1 MSAVVPARGAA
12 AAGPLVGVASADGP
26 AVSAA
31 GGNAPA
37 AVVAAASGLAVSA
50 AEAGGTAGSVSTRAL
65 DLSVVMPTYRRP
77 DLLARCL
84 GALMAQT
91 LPADRFEVIVVDDGQ
106 EDRCR
111 EQVERIAATPGAP
124 AIRYLRA
131 ASGRGPAV
139 ARNAG
144 WRAATAPLV
153 AFTDDDTLPDP
164 SWLARGLAAM
174 QAHPDWVAAAG
185 QVRVPSASGGA
196 GGSGT
201 DTDTDS
207 DIGRDGA
214 HARRDARPTDHELM
228 TRGLETSEFV
238 TANAFA
244 RREVLARIEGF
255 DERFLR
261 AWREDSDLQ
270 FRLQAQGPVGRVAD
284 ALVWHPVRPER
295 WGVSLRQQRNVYFD
309 ALLYRKH
316 PGIYRS
322 RIRRVPPWDYYAI
335 VAMTPAAIVLAAA
348 GQGAIAAGLLAASA
362 ALILR
367 LTARR
372 LRATSL
378 ALPHVWEMLCTSAAI
393 PFLSV
398 YWRLRG
404 AWHFRTPFL

>member
-1 MSAVVPARGAA
+1 MSAVLPERGAA
-12 AAGPLVGVASADGP
+12 AADALVGVASPD
-26 AVSAA
+26 
-31 GGNAPA
+31 
-37 AVVAAASGLAVSA
+37 GLATP
-50 AEAGGTAGSVSTRAL
+50 TATATL

-84 GALMAQT
+84 GALLAQT

-111 EQVERIAATPGAP
+111 EQVERIAAKPGAP
-124 AIRYLRA
+124 AIPYLRA

-164 SWLARGLAAM
+164 QWLARGLAAM

-185 QVRVPSASGGA
+185 QVRVPSASAGA
-196 GGSGT
+196 DGIGT
-201 DTDTDS
+201 ATDGDIDS

-214 HARRDARPTDHELM
+214 PARRDARPTDHELM

-316 PGIYRS
+316 PAIYRS

-335 VAMTPAAIVLAAA
+335 VAMTPAALVLAVA
-348 GQGAIAAGLLAASA
+348 GEGAIAAGLLAASA

-372 LRATSL
+372 LRATSR